1 MKSQLTEFIK
11 MIALKGLVFAIDMY
25 QKTVCVIVRA
35 ATTTSALLRQPIGA
49 VAGSQREFYP

>member
-1 MKSQLTEFIK
+1 
-11 MIALKGLVFAIDMY
+11 MIALKGLVFAIDAISTKK
-25 QKTVCVIVRA
+25 KTVCVIMRA